1 MRRPSEATVS
11 TKLGKVLSKKVT
23 QVHLERITLATM
35 LRTKEPVRK
44 LLQQSRQAIWMP
56 RIQKAALMMVRSAR
70 LLDIF

>member
-35 LRTKEPVRK
+35 LSTDWGTGAVEDERA
-44 LLQQSRQAIWMP
+44 S
-56 RIQKAALMMVRSAR
+56 
-70 LLDIF
+70 